1 MAEMHQQSHQL
12 SPRKQ
17 QLIKNTA
24 KWLPKRYHSSERK
37 CGKGGAGVD
46 PVANFNIGTD
56 AKSVNVHLKLVL
68 RTGVKKYYLK
78 QSKRT
83 GVSASFKIGEEAKSA
98 KKKPTKKAV
107 KPKAATPKEA

>member
-1 MAEMHQQSHQL
+1 ME
-12 SPRKQ
+12 
-17 QLIKNTA
+17 
-24 KWLPKRYHSSERK
+24 
-37 CGKGGAGVD
+37 KGGGGD